1 MRWLRR
7 VQEGKVG
14 FAPVSQTEDDNNDGK
29 GGGKSKKGKKEKSKV
44 DLDNLKRELEM
55 VRHAWI

>member
-1 MRWLRR
+1 M
-7 VQEGKVG
+7 G

-29 GGGKSKKGKKEKSKV
+29 GGKSKKSKKEKSKV